1 MGCPGGMSTIWCT
14 RSVFTRAFRANF
26 SLRFPRKTM
35 WWEKKI
41 VVPCLDVI
49 MIAFFPRNIQW
60 SSLFA
65 RKARVNTERVPPG
78 HPIILLKSNEFNMA
92 AVWVERSIENFD
104 FREIA
109 YPRGVLL
116 FKSDGGVRRNISR
129 TPPKRYQK
137 LVSWAC
143 RTANWINFCLCCRL
157 SSRPEI
163 EANLVPMAFA

>member
-1 MGCPGGMSTIWCT
+1 M
-14 RSVFTRAFRANF
+14 NKF
-26 SLRFPRKTM
+26 SSKKIQLQ
-35 WWEKKI
+35 WEKKI

-49 MIAFFPRNIQW
+49 MNAFSPRSLSW
-60 SSLFA
+60 SSHFA
-65 RKARVNTERVPPG
+65 REARITTEQVPPG

-92 AVWVERSIENFD
+92 AVSVESPTENFD
-104 FREIA
+104 YREIA